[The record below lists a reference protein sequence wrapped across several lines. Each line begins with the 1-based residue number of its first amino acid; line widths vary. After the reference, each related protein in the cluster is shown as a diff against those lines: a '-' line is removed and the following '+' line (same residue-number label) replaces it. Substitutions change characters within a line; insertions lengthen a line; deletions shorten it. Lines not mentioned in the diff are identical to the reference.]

1 MGGVGTNN
9 KYQIEEEIRDKNRR
23 KRFEVRYDVE
33 KEIRVRPAA
42 MLTAFAAPRTRGRRT
57 GEAERTEQ
65 IVAPALLGGKR
76 PRVRHPYEL

>member
-42 MLTAFAAPRTRGRRT
+42 VLTAFAAPRT
-57 GEAERTEQ
+57 
-65 IVAPALLGGKR
+65 
-76 PRVRHPYEL
+76 